1 MSASTIPALVILA
14 TVVGAIAL
22 LTLFAHAA
30 ITGWVDGAWS
40 RRLSVPRGRVWQGV
54 YEWAYQRVQSSQEK
68 GEARAREHEERLRKG
83 GKL

>member
-14 TVVGAIAL
+14 TGVGVLVL
-22 LTLFAHAA
+22 LALFANAA
-30 ITGWVDGAWS
+30 FTGWVDGLWG

-54 YEWAYQRVQSSQEK
+54 YEWVYQRVQSSGVK
-68 GEARAREHEERLRKG
+68 GEARAREHEERLRKK